1 MVQKYGLPVHEF
13 SMSKAPL
20 LTNLS
25 ERSRQ
30 FCELGGV
37 DFNSPRF
44 TDVPHKSLL
53 NITSPLN
60 EDTVTENKIF

>member
-1 MVQKYGLPVHEF
+1 MVQKYGPPVHEF

-30 FCELGGV
+30 FCEVGGV
-37 DFNSPRF
+37 DFNFPRLQMF
-44 TDVPHKSLL
+44 HINPCLVSQAH
-53 NITSPLN
+53 
-60 EDTVTENKIF
+60 